1 MGARLEA
8 KVAANVAATNCG
20 AVPCQVAHANPL
32 LACWDAGS
40 MPRVAITYLS
50 QSHPHPCKPSLVH
63 ARAGS
68 RPRSANTGVVLNHLN
83 GDPAADGGASGLDRS
98 APCHQP
104 LLRPVHS
111 MCPASA
117 CSLSLSLSV
126 YLYLFVYHA
135 PLRVR
140 SAASTCVHARM
151 LELAV
156 CARAR
161 RRPCSSYALRHPTH
175 AHSSLLLSLSCSRPL
190 MYLSCTPRPVCIT
203 ASAPAARHAM
213 RQGGEQLGLCD
224 YATAATHMSTHYN
237 TH

>member
-1 MGARLEA
+1 MLQPRTAGPCRA
-8 KVAANVAATNCG
+8 KLHTRIHCSRAGMPAACHVSQSLTCLNHT
-20 AVPCQVAHANPL
+20 PTPANPPL
-32 LACWDAGS
+32 CTRA
-40 MPRVAITYLS
+40 
-50 QSHPHPCKPSLVH
+50 LVL
-63 ARAGS
+63 ARA
-68 RPRSANTGVVLNHLN
+68 PRTQALYSIISTAT
-83 GDPAADGGASGLDRS
+83 
-98 APCHQP
+98 P
-104 LLRPVHS
+104 LLMAVHLALTGLRPATS
-111 MCPASA
+111 LSCAQCIA
-117 CSLSLSLSV
+117 CVQLVRVLSLSLSV